1 MTQGTRDAETP
12 AGVRLAHPPW
22 SPPAAIGLL
31 TVALALTCGWWAVDA
46 LWLTDPPPPDVAG
59 HEAFVE
65 ARTPALVSV
74 ATAVTRLGDLWVVA
88 VLGAVLAGLARWRAG
103 RWDAAVLIVTVVVGV
118 LAVTN
123 VVKELTD
130 RTRPDGALVDVLTLA
145 FPSGHASRA
154 AAVCALA
161 SWLVWRLARSRLL
174 RLSAAAMAVAIAAA
188 IGVSRLVLGVHW
200 PTDVLGGWLLGGLW
214 TLAAL
219 MLTRPRAGPTP
230 D

>member
-1 MTQGTRDAETP
+1 MTQETRDAP
-12 AGVRLAHPPW
+12 AGLRLAHPPW
-22 SPPAAIGLL
+22 SPRAAIGLV
-31 TVALALTCGWWAVDA
+31 TVALALIGGWWLVDA
-46 LWLTDPPPPDVAG
+46 LWLADPPPPDVAG

-65 ARTPALVSV
+65 ARTPMLVSV
-74 ATAVTRLGDLWVVA
+74 ATAVTRLGDLSVVA
-88 VLGAVLAGLARWRAG
+88 VIGAALAGLARWREG
-103 RWDAAVLIVTVVVGV
+103 RWDLAVLIVTVVVGV

-130 RTRPDGALVDVLTLA
+130 RTRPDGALVDVLALA

-154 AAVCALA
+154 AAVCAIAGWLA
-161 SWLVWRLARSRLL
+161 WRLARSRLL
-174 RLSAAAMAVAIAAA
+174 RVSAVALAVATAAAV
-188 IGVSRLVLGVHW
+188 GVSRLVLGVHW

-219 MLTRPRAGPTP
+219 RLTRPREGPAQ